1 MLYPNLYSKRIIL
14 ASKSP
19 RRLELV
25 RGLEIE
31 PEVIV
36 RDVDESY
43 PTSLTG
49 VEVAKFVTLAKA
61 SAYQNILEADDVL
74 ITGDTVVLLEGEV
87 LEKPANSTEAASM
100 LRRLSGRTHV
110 VASGIAVTTL
120 KEGKPMTSCEVD
132 TCEVTFEELAEEM
145 IAHYI
150 AQYKPFDKAGSYG
163 VQDLIGFV
171 GVSSIKGSFYTV
183 MGLPVHILHK
193 MLQEI

>member
-43 PTSLTG
+43 PPSITG

-61 SAYQNILEADDVL
+61 SAFQNMLEADDVL

-120 KEGKPMTSCEVD
+120 KEGKPVTLCEVD
-132 TCEVTFEELAEEM
+132 TCEVTFEELTEEM

-150 AQYKPFDKAGSYG
+150 AKYKPFDKAGSYG

-171 GVSSIKGSFYTV
+171 GVSSITGSFYTV

-193 MLQEI
+193 MLQEV